1 MRRKPYG
8 RKLLFLILILVF
20 FLSACSESKT
30 QYEGS
35 EPVQE
40 QSTEESTF
48 QEYLWGQHSLDL
60 MIQIGLLLAGS
71 LGVVVLL
78 PTPDEE

>member
-1 MRRKPYG
+1 MRTKPHG
-8 RKLLFLILILVF
+8 RKLLFLILVVVF
-20 FLSACSESKT
+20 FLCACAVSES
-30 QYEGS
+30 QYES
-35 EPVQE
+35 SDLSQE
-40 QSTEESTF
+40 QPVEEGTF
-48 QEYLWGQHSLDL
+48 QEYLWDQHSLDL

>member
-1 MRRKPYG
+1 MRTKLHG
-8 RKLLFLILILVF
+8 RKLLFLILVLGF
-20 FLSACSESKT
+20 FLCACSVSKSQDES
-30 QYEGS
+30 S
-35 EPVQE
+35 DLSQE
-40 QSTEESTF
+40 RSAEESTF

-60 MIQIGLLLAGS
+60 LIQIGLLLAGS

>member
-1 MRRKPYG
+1 MRTKPHG
-8 RKLLFLILILVF
+8 RKLLFLILVVGF
-20 FLSACSESKT
+20 FLCACAVSES
-30 QYEGS
+30 QYES
-35 EPVQE
+35 SDLSQE
-40 QSTEESTF
+40 QPVEEGTF
-48 QEYLWGQHSLDL
+48 QEYLWDQHSLDL

>member
-1 MRRKPYG
+1 MRTKPHG
-8 RKLLFLILILVF
+8 RKLLFLILVMGF
-20 FLSACSESKT
+20 FLCACSVSES
-30 QYEGS
+30 QYERS
-35 EPVQE
+35 DLAQE
-40 QSTEESTF
+40 QSTDEISF